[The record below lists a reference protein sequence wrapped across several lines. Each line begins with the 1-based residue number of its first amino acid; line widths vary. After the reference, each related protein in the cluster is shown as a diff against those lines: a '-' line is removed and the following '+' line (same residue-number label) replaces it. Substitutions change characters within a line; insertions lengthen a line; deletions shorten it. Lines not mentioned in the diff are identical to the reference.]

1 VGEAEAVP
9 VVIIGRG
16 PIGMTLGLRLAYQGV
31 RSAIIDPHEREVVDP
46 GSKAVLIAR
55 HVMDVTWPFGVG
67 EQIRAEGLAW
77 TVGRTF
83 VQGKEVRA
91 ARIPFVE
98 GLLPQVVNLT
108 QERVEQLLLARLL
121 REPLITLIDRASA
134 TGVEQDGDGV
144 CVEYVRD
151 GRRHTLQA
159 GWAAGCDGSRSTMRK
174 QLGIPFEGYGHD
186 DNFLICDVRT
196 GVKLPPERHFH
207 FDPPFNPGRT
217 VLIHPQPDSTVHVDW
232 QVGPDLTDADEE
244 VRSGALDTRLRAI
257 LGDEPYSVRWVTTY
271 RFKQLRA
278 RHFRKGRCF
287 LVGDAAHLTSP
298 YGARG
303 MNSGIA
309 DAENLAWRLA
319 MVINGVSTDRLLDF
333 YETERIYASIENL
346 VITGRTARFMCPIT
360 FRDRIRQQLVLRTA
374 KRIPAA
380 RRFVDSGSFYEP
392 PCYLSGTAAAAEAAA
407 GRGAAAAGACGNAP
421 KKVTAGEIFPDARI
435 KDAGSGA
442 ARLGE
447 LLRHGIAL
455 LWSPGSDSGRGGVD
469 DLLGDAAPGLPLTVI
484 EISAAT
490 APTAAH
496 PQRHLVDDVDGTLQ
510 RLLRPAGTPPDL
522 ARAVI
527 LRPDAYVA
535 AVLDVPSG
543 QPAAERVRSSLRET
557 FLLTHRK
564 DQLHVQGSSHYR
576 RQPADRRR
584 REVQVFLRRP
594 RGRPRVDLRTGG
606 AQGRPDRRHRRC
618 PRSGRTGVHQP
629 EDRPRGRRR
638 LTRRPD

>member
-1 VGEAEAVP
+1 MGENDAMP

-16 PIGMTLGLRLAYQGV
+16 PIGMTLGLRLACQGV

-46 GSKAVLIAR
+46 GSRAVLIAR
-55 HVMDVTWPFGVG
+55 QVMDATWPLGVG

-83 VQGKEVRA
+83 VAGKEVRA
-91 ARIPFVE
+91 ARIPFAE

-121 REPLITLIDRASA
+121 REPLVTLIDRASVTA
-134 TGVEQDGDGV
+134 VDQDGDGV
-144 CVEYVRD
+144 CVEYARD
-151 GRRHTLQA
+151 GRRHTLRA
-159 GWAAGCDGSRSTMRK
+159 DWAAGCDGSRSAMRK

-278 RHFRKGRCF
+278 RRFRQGRCF

-333 YETERIYASIENL
+333 YETERIHASIENL
-346 VITGRTARFMCPIT
+346 AITGRTARFICPIT
-360 FRDRIRQQLVLRTA
+360 FRDRIKQQLVLRTA
-374 KRIPAA
+374 RRIPAA

-392 PCYLSGTAAAAEAAA
+392 PCYPDGTAAPAGAA
-407 GRGAAAAGACGNAP
+407 GRRGAAARTGGNAP
-421 KKVTAGEIFPDARI
+421 KELTAGEIFPDARI

-442 ARLGE
+442 ARIGE
-447 LLRHGIAL
+447 LLRHGIGV
-455 LWSPGSDSGRGGVD
+455 LWSPGSGSGDGGIND
-469 DLLGDAAPGLPLTVI
+469 FLSGIAPDLRLTVI
-484 EISAAT
+484 EISTAT
-490 APTAAH
+490 SSPAAH
-496 PQRHLVDDVDGTLQ
+496 PRHHLVEDVDGTLQ
-510 RLLRPAGTPPDL
+510 RLLRPDGIPPGL
-522 ARAVI
+522 ARAVV

-535 AVLDVPSG
+535 AVVDIPSG
-543 QPAAERVRSSLRET
+543 QPAAGRIRSSLRET
-557 FLLTHRK
+557 FLLTPSK
-564 DQLHVQGSSHYR
+564 G
-576 RQPADRRR
+576 
-584 REVQVFLRRP
+584 
-594 RGRPRVDLRTGG
+594 
-606 AQGRPDRRHRRC
+606 
-618 PRSGRTGVHQP
+618 
-629 EDRPRGRRR
+629 
-638 LTRRPD
+638 

>member
-1 VGEAEAVP
+1 MGENNAMP

-16 PIGMTLGLRLAYQGV
+16 PVGMTLGLRLACQGV

-55 HVMDVTWPFGVG
+55 HVMDVTWPLGVG
-67 EQIRAEGLAW
+67 ERIRAEGLAW

-83 VQGKEVRA
+83 VQGKEVRV
-91 ARIPFVE
+91 ARIPFAD
-98 GLLPQVVNLT
+98 GLLPPVVNLT

-121 REPLITLIDRASA
+121 HEPLITLIDRASVI
-134 TGVEQDGDGV
+134 TVDQDGDGV
-144 CVEYVRD
+144 CVEYARD
-151 GRRHTLQA
+151 GRGHTLRA
-159 GWAAGCDGSRSTMRK
+159 HWAVGCDGSRSTMRK
-174 QLGIPFEGYGHD
+174 QLGISFEGYGHD

-232 QVGPDLTDADEE
+232 QVGPDLTDADDE

-257 LGDEPYSVRWVTTY
+257 LGHEPYSVRWVTAY
-271 RFKQLRA
+271 KFKQLRA
-278 RHFRKGRCF
+278 RHFRQGRCF

-319 MVINGVSTDRLLDF
+319 MVVNGVSTDRLLDF
-333 YETERIYASIENL
+333 YETERIHASIENL
-346 VITGRTARFMCPIT
+346 AITGRTARFMCPIT
-360 FRDRIRQQLVLRTA
+360 FRDRIKQQLVLRTA

-380 RRFVDSGSFYEP
+380 RRFVDSGSFYEA
-392 PCYLSGTAAAAEAAA
+392 PCYPGGAAVPAGAA
-407 GRGAAAAGACGNAP
+407 GHRGAAARTGGNAP
-421 KKVTAGEIFPDARI
+421 KKLTSGQIFPDARI

-447 LLRHGIAL
+447 LLRHGIAV
-455 LWSPGSDSGRGGVD
+455 LWSPGSGTGDGGID
-469 DLLGDAAPGLPLTVI
+469 DFLSDAAPGLRLTVI
-484 EISAAT
+484 EINTAT
-490 APTAAH
+490 TSPAAH
-496 PQRHLVDDVDGTLQ
+496 PRHHLVADVDGTLQ
-510 RLLRPAGTPPDL
+510 RLLRPDGTPPGL
-522 ARAVI
+522 ARAVV

-535 AVLDVPSG
+535 AVIDIPSG

-557 FLLTHRK
+557 FLLT
-564 DQLHVQGSSHYR
+564 SSK
-576 RQPADRRR
+576 
-584 REVQVFLRRP
+584 
-594 RGRPRVDLRTGG
+594 G
-606 AQGRPDRRHRRC
+606 
-618 PRSGRTGVHQP
+618 
-629 EDRPRGRRR
+629 
-638 LTRRPD
+638 

>member
-1 VGEAEAVP
+1 VGEDNAVP
-9 VVIIGRG
+9 VVIVGRG
-16 PIGMTLGLRLAYQGV
+16 PVGMTLALRLACQGV

-55 HVMDVTWPFGVG
+55 HVMDVTWPLGVG

-91 ARIPFVE
+91 ARIPFVD

-121 REPLITLIDRASA
+121 REPLITLIDRASVTA
-134 TGVEQDGDGV
+134 VGQDGDGV
-144 CVEYVRD
+144 SVEYARD
-151 GRRHTLQA
+151 GQRHTLRA
-159 GWAAGCDGSRSTMRK
+159 HWAVGCDGSRSTMRK

-196 GVKLPPERHFH
+196 GVRLPPERHFH

-217 VLIHPQPDSTVHVDW
+217 VLVHPQPDSTVHVDW

-271 RFKQLRA
+271 QFKQLRA
-278 RHFRKGRCF
+278 RRFRQGRCF

-319 MVINGVSTDRLLDF
+319 MVVNGVSTDRLLDF
-333 YETERIYASIENL
+333 YETERIHASIENL
-346 VITGRTARFMCPIT
+346 AVTGRTARFMCPIT
-360 FRDRIRQQLVLRTA
+360 FRDRLRQQLVLRTA

-380 RRFVDSGSFYEP
+380 RRFVDSGSFYAP
-392 PCYLSGTAAAAEAAA
+392 ACYPG
-407 GRGAAAAGACGNAP
+407 GGQ
-421 KKVTAGEIFPDARI
+421 IFPDARI
-435 KDAGSGA
+435 KDAGSRA
-442 ARLGE
+442 VRLGE
-447 LLRHGIAL
+447 LLRHGIAV
-455 LWSPGSDSGRGGVD
+455 LWSPGSGTGDRGINDFLSGTS
-469 DLLGDAAPGLPLTVI
+469 PGLRLTVI
-484 EISAAT
+484 EINTAAT
-490 APTAAH
+490 SPAAH
-496 PQRHLVDDVDGTLQ
+496 PQHHLVDDVDGTLQ
-510 RLLRPAGTPPDL
+510 RLLRPDGTPPGL
-522 ARAVI
+522 VRAVV

-535 AVLDVPSG
+535 AVIDFPSG
-543 QPAAERVRSSLRET
+543 QLAAERVRSSLRET
-557 FLLTHRK
+557 FLLTPSK
-564 DQLHVQGSSHYR
+564 G
-576 RQPADRRR
+576 
-584 REVQVFLRRP
+584 
-594 RGRPRVDLRTGG
+594 
-606 AQGRPDRRHRRC
+606 
-618 PRSGRTGVHQP
+618 
-629 EDRPRGRRR
+629 
-638 LTRRPD
+638 

>member
-1 VGEAEAVP
+1 MGENDAMP

-16 PIGMTLGLRLAYQGV
+16 PIGMTLGLRLACQGV

-46 GSKAVLIAR
+46 GSRAVLIAR
-55 HVMDVTWPFGVG
+55 QVMDATWPLGVG

-83 VQGKEVRA
+83 VAGKEVRA
-91 ARIPFVE
+91 ARIPFAE

-121 REPLITLIDRASA
+121 REPLVTLIDRASVTA
-134 TGVEQDGDGV
+134 VDQDGDGV
-144 CVEYVRD
+144 CVEYARD
-151 GRRHTLQA
+151 GRRHTLRA
-159 GWAAGCDGSRSTMRK
+159 DWAAGCDGSRSAMRK

-278 RHFRKGRCF
+278 RRFRQGRCF

-333 YETERIYASIENL
+333 YETERIHASIENL
-346 VITGRTARFMCPIT
+346 AITGRTARFICPIT
-360 FRDRIRQQLVLRTA
+360 FRDRIKQQLVLRTA
-374 KRIPAA
+374 RRIPAA

-392 PCYLSGTAAAAEAAA
+392 PCYPDGTAAPAGAA
-407 GRGAAAAGACGNAP
+407 GRRGAAARTGGNAP
-421 KKVTAGEIFPDARI
+421 KELTAGEIFPDARI

-442 ARLGE
+442 ARIGE
-447 LLRHGIAL
+447 LLRHGIGV
-455 LWSPGSDSGRGGVD
+455 LWSPGSGTGDGDINDFLSGIAP
-469 DLLGDAAPGLPLTVI
+469 DLRLTVI
-484 EISAAT
+484 EISTAT
-490 APTAAH
+490 SSPAAH
-496 PQRHLVDDVDGTLQ
+496 PLHHLVEDVDGTLQ
-510 RLLRPAGTPPDL
+510 RLLRPDGIPPGL
-522 ARAVI
+522 ARAVV

-535 AVLDVPSG
+535 AVVDTPSG
-543 QPAAERVRSSLRET
+543 QPAAGRIRSSLRET
-557 FLLTHRK
+557 FLLTPSK
-564 DQLHVQGSSHYR
+564 G
-576 RQPADRRR
+576 
-584 REVQVFLRRP
+584 
-594 RGRPRVDLRTGG
+594 
-606 AQGRPDRRHRRC
+606 
-618 PRSGRTGVHQP
+618 
-629 EDRPRGRRR
+629 
-638 LTRRPD
+638 

>member
-1 VGEAEAVP
+1 MGEENAMP
-9 VVIIGRG
+9 VVIVGRG
-16 PIGMTLGLRLAYQGV
+16 PAGMTLGLRLACQGV

-55 HVMDVTWPFGVG
+55 HVMDVTWPLGVG

-91 ARIPFVE
+91 ARIPFVD

-121 REPLITLIDRASA
+121 REPLITLIDRASVTA
-134 TGVEQDGDGV
+134 VDQDGDGV
-144 CVEYVRD
+144 SVEYARD
-151 GRRHTLQA
+151 GQRHTLRSR
-159 GWAAGCDGSRSTMRK
+159 WAVGCDGSRSTMRK

-217 VLIHPQPDSTVHVDW
+217 VLVHPQPDSTVHVDW
-232 QVGPDLTDADEE
+232 QVGPDLTDAGEE

-271 RFKQLRA
+271 QFKQLRA
-278 RHFRKGRCF
+278 RRFRQGRCF

-319 MVINGVSTDRLLDF
+319 MVVNGVSTDRLLDF

-346 VITGRTARFMCPIT
+346 AVTGRTARFMCPIT
-360 FRDRIRQQLVLRTA
+360 FRDRLRQQLVLRTA

-380 RRFVDSGSFYEP
+380 RRFVDSGSFYAP
-392 PCYLSGTAAAAEAAA
+392 PSYPG
-407 GRGAAAAGACGNAP
+407 GGQ
-421 KKVTAGEIFPDARI
+421 IFPDARI
-435 KDAGSGA
+435 KEAGSGA
-442 ARLGE
+442 VRLGE
-447 LLRHGIAL
+447 LLRHGIAV
-455 LWSPGSDSGRGGVD
+455 LWSPGSGTGDGGIND
-469 DLLGDAAPGLPLTVI
+469 FLSHTPPGLRLTVI
-484 EISAAT
+484 EIGTAT
-490 APTAAH
+490 TPPAVH
-496 PQRHLVDDVDGTLQ
+496 PRHRLVDDVDGTLR
-510 RLLRPAGTPPDL
+510 RLLRPGGTPPGRV
-522 ARAVI
+522 RAVV
-527 LRPDAYVA
+527 LRPDAYVV
-535 AVLDVPSG
+535 AVIDIPSG
-543 QPAAERVRSSLRET
+543 QLAAERVRSSLRET
-557 FLLTHRK
+557 FLLTPSK
-564 DQLHVQGSSHYR
+564 G
-576 RQPADRRR
+576 
-584 REVQVFLRRP
+584 
-594 RGRPRVDLRTGG
+594 
-606 AQGRPDRRHRRC
+606 
-618 PRSGRTGVHQP
+618 
-629 EDRPRGRRR
+629 
-638 LTRRPD
+638 

>member
-1 VGEAEAVP
+1 MGENEAIP

-16 PIGMTLGLRLAYQGV
+16 PIGMTLGLRLACQGV
-31 RSAIIDPHEREVVDP
+31 RSTIIDPHEREVVDP

-55 HVMDVTWPFGVG
+55 HVMDVTWPLGVG

-91 ARIPFVE
+91 VRIPSAE
-98 GLLPQVVNLT
+98 GLLPPVVNLT

-121 REPLITLIDRASA
+121 GEPLITLIDRASA
-134 TGVEQDGDGV
+134 TSVEQDGDRV
-144 CVEYVRD
+144 CVGYARD
-151 GRRHTLQA
+151 GRRHTLCA
-159 GWAAGCDGSRSTMRK
+159 DWAAGCDGSRSTMRK

-217 VLIHPQPDSTVHVDW
+217 VLIHPQPDSTVHIDW

-244 VRSGALDTRLRAI
+244 VRSGALDARLRAV
-257 LGDEPYSVRWVTTY
+257 LGDEPYSVRWVTAY
-271 RFKQLRA
+271 KFKQLRA
-278 RHFRKGRCF
+278 RHFRQGRCF

-319 MVINGVSTDRLLDF
+319 MVVNGVSADRLLDF
-333 YETERIYASIENL
+333 YEIERVHASIENL
-346 VITGRTARFMCPIT
+346 AITGRTARFMCPIT
-360 FRDRIRQQLVLRTA
+360 FRDRIRQRLVLRTA

-392 PCYLSGTAAAAEAAA
+392 PCYRSGTS
-407 GRGAAAAGACGNAP
+407 
-421 KKVTAGEIFPDARI
+421 VTSGEIFPDARI
-435 KDAGSGA
+435 KDGASGA

-447 LLRHGIAL
+447 LLRHGITV
-455 LWSPGSDSGRGGVD
+455 LWSPGEGVGDGGLD
-469 DLLGDAAPGLPLTVI
+469 DLPGDAVPGLRLTVI
-484 EISAAT
+484 EIDAAR
-490 APTAAH
+490 ASPAAH
-496 PQRHLVDDVDGTLQ
+496 AQRHLVDDVDGTLH
-510 RLLRPAGTPPDL
+510 RLLRPAGTPPGL

-535 AVLDVPSG
+535 AALDIPPGRPV
-543 QPAAERVRSSLRET
+543 AECVRSSLRET
-557 FLLTHRK
+557 FLLTPSK
-564 DQLHVQGSSHYR
+564 G
-576 RQPADRRR
+576 
-584 REVQVFLRRP
+584 
-594 RGRPRVDLRTGG
+594 
-606 AQGRPDRRHRRC
+606 
-618 PRSGRTGVHQP
+618 
-629 EDRPRGRRR
+629 
-638 LTRRPD
+638 

>member
-1 VGEAEAVP
+1 MGENDAMP

-16 PIGMTLGLRLAYQGV
+16 PIGMTLGLRLACQGV

-46 GSKAVLIAR
+46 GSRAVLIAR
-55 HVMDVTWPFGVG
+55 QVMDATWPLGVG

-83 VQGKEVRA
+83 VAGKEVRA
-91 ARIPFVE
+91 ARIPFAE

-121 REPLITLIDRASA
+121 REPLVTLIDRASVTA
-134 TGVEQDGDGV
+134 VDQDGDGV
-144 CVEYVRD
+144 CVEYARD
-151 GRRHTLQA
+151 GRRHTLRA
-159 GWAAGCDGSRSTMRK
+159 DWAAGCDGSRSAMRK

-278 RHFRKGRCF
+278 RRFRQGRCF

-333 YETERIYASIENL
+333 YETERIHASIENL
-346 VITGRTARFMCPIT
+346 AITGRTARFICPIT
-360 FRDRIRQQLVLRTA
+360 FRDRIKQQLVLRTA
-374 KRIPAA
+374 RRIPAA

-392 PCYLSGTAAAAEAAA
+392 PCYPDGTAAPAGAA
-407 GRGAAAAGACGNAP
+407 GRRGAAARTGGNAP
-421 KKVTAGEIFPDARI
+421 KELTAGEIFPDARI

-442 ARLGE
+442 ARIGE
-447 LLRHGIAL
+447 LLRHGIGV
-455 LWSPGSDSGRGGVD
+455 LWSPGSGTGDGGINDFLSGIAP
-469 DLLGDAAPGLPLTVI
+469 DLRLTVI
-484 EISAAT
+484 EISTAT
-490 APTAAH
+490 SSPAAH
-496 PQRHLVDDVDGTLQ
+496 PLHHLVEDVDGTLQ
-510 RLLRPAGTPPDL
+510 RLLRPDGIPPGL
-522 ARAVI
+522 ARAVV

-535 AVLDVPSG
+535 AVVDIPSG
-543 QPAAERVRSSLRET
+543 QPATGRIRSSLRET
-557 FLLTHRK
+557 FLLTPSK
-564 DQLHVQGSSHYR
+564 G
-576 RQPADRRR
+576 
-584 REVQVFLRRP
+584 
-594 RGRPRVDLRTGG
+594 
-606 AQGRPDRRHRRC
+606 
-618 PRSGRTGVHQP
+618 
-629 EDRPRGRRR
+629 
-638 LTRRPD
+638 

>member
-1 VGEAEAVP
+1 MGENDAMP

-16 PIGMTLGLRLAYQGV
+16 PIGMTLGLRLACQGV

-46 GSKAVLIAR
+46 GSRAVLIAR
-55 HVMDVTWPFGVG
+55 QVMDATWPLGVG

-83 VQGKEVRA
+83 VAGKEVRA
-91 ARIPFVE
+91 ARIPFAE

-121 REPLITLIDRASA
+121 REPLVTLIDRASVTA
-134 TGVEQDGDGV
+134 VDQDGDGV
-144 CVEYVRD
+144 CVEYARD
-151 GRRHTLQA
+151 GRRHTLRA
-159 GWAAGCDGSRSTMRK
+159 DWAAGCDGSRSAMRK

-278 RHFRKGRCF
+278 RRFRQGRCF

-298 YGARG
+298 SGARG

-333 YETERIYASIENL
+333 YETERIHASIENL
-346 VITGRTARFMCPIT
+346 AITGRTARFICPIT
-360 FRDRIRQQLVLRTA
+360 FRDRIKQQLVLRTA
-374 KRIPAA
+374 RRIPAA

-392 PCYLSGTAAAAEAAA
+392 PCYPDGTAAPAGAA
-407 GRGAAAAGACGNAP
+407 GRRGAAARTGGNAP
-421 KKVTAGEIFPDARI
+421 KELTAGEIFPDARI

-442 ARLGE
+442 ARIGE
-447 LLRHGIAL
+447 LLRHGI
-455 LWSPGSDSGRGGVD
+455 GV
-469 DLLGDAAPGLPLTVI
+469 L
-484 EISAAT
+484 
-490 APTAAH
+490 
-496 PQRHLVDDVDGTLQ
+496 
-510 RLLRPAGTPPDL
+510 
-522 ARAVI
+522 
-527 LRPDAYVA
+527 
-535 AVLDVPSG
+535 
-543 QPAAERVRSSLRET
+543 
-557 FLLTHRK
+557 
-564 DQLHVQGSSHYR
+564 
-576 RQPADRRR
+576 
-584 REVQVFLRRP
+584 
-594 RGRPRVDLRTGG
+594 
-606 AQGRPDRRHRRC
+606 
-618 PRSGRTGVHQP
+618 
-629 EDRPRGRRR
+629 
-638 LTRRPD
+638 